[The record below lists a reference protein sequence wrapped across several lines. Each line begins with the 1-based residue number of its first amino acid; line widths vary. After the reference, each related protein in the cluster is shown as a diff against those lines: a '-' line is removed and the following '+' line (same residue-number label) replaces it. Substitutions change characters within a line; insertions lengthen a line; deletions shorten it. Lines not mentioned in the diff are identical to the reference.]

1 MRTRCKDKNGDWIW
15 AGDVVSVEEYPDK
28 YVGGSL
34 SFEGVV
40 TIEKGIAMV
49 TYYDIGEEESFR
61 LSGFPQ
67 GGRYILTDEESHDY
81 WRTAMLGE
89 EPPEEWWK
97 KEKYR
102 V

>member
-28 YVGGSL
+28 FVGGSL
-34 SFEGVV
+34 AFEGVV
-40 TIEKGIAMV
+40 TIEKGSAMI
-49 TYYDIGEEESFR
+49 TYYDIGEEASFY
-61 LSGFPQ
+61 LSAFPVR
-67 GGRYILTDEESHDY
+67 GREILTDAESHDY
-81 WRTAMLGE
+81 WRTAMLGG

-102 V
+102 R